1 MPRALAG
8 KEMIAVYRMIF
19 DSAAA
24 WLPSVSMLGVS
35 RLERAHRERL
45 RVCTGLKKTTP
56 TESVYLETDVV
67 SINVKAKRKGIIAY
81 GKAMSASVG
90 DMKSNMCEKEVRTR
104 LKAKKGWK
112 VKVKDEWEK
121 LNIYIQLY
129 IFNSDYPYSN

>member
-1 MPRALAG
+1 
-8 KEMIAVYRMIF
+8 
-19 DSAAA
+19 
-24 WLPSVSMLGVS
+24 
-35 RLERAHRERL
+35 
-45 RVCTGLKKTTP
+45 
-56 TESVYLETDVV
+56 
-67 SINVKAKRKGIIAY
+67 
-81 GKAMSASVG
+81 MSASVG